1 LGGGFRS
8 AQSLNARR
16 MRSFLKI
23 PPMIRTALAFVVL
36 LSCAALASAADL
48 DHDGLS
54 DEFEQALLAKF
65 APVFHVSANDCAG
78 LPAEF
83 TPNSVQPVA
92 AAVNGTIY
100 GQVFRSGAHIEV
112 HYYHLWARDCGS
124 LGHALDAEHVS
135 ALLSG
140 GETPH
145 ALFWFAAAHQAT
157 VCELNSAA
165 SAAVLHAEEHGPEVW
180 ISEGKHASFLT
191 SDLCGRGCG
200 ADSCKLTKRLDPARI
215 VNIGEPG
222 APMNGAVWVTS
233 PAWPMA
239 SKMITDFDAARL
251 EALNASGGELVLFR
265 PSPPAQAVISGLGA
279 GPRYT
284 AGALD
289 TAGNHTDS
297 ALDTAERHTWKSLA
311 ASRRSVINFLSGG
324 KKKST
329 SK

>member
-1 LGGGFRS
+1 
-8 AQSLNARR
+8 
-16 MRSFLKI
+16 
-23 PPMIRTALAFVVL
+23 MIRTTLAFLAL
-36 LSCAALASAADL
+36 LCCTGFAGSADL

-54 DEFEQALLAKF
+54 DEFEQSLLAKF

-83 TPNSVQPVA
+83 TPDSVRPVA

-100 GQVFRSGAHIEV
+100 GQVFRSGPYIEI

-135 ALLSG
+135 GLLSG
-140 GETPH
+140 GDDPR
-145 ALFWFAAAHQAT
+145 ALYWFAAAHQAT

-165 SAAVLHAEEHGPEVW
+165 SASALHAEEHGPEVW

-191 SDLCGRGCG
+191 SKLCGKGCG
-200 ADSCKLTKRLDPARI
+200 ADSCKLTKRLEPGRI

-222 APMNGAVWVTS
+222 APMNGAVWVNS

-239 SKMITDFDAARL
+239 SKMTTDFAAARL
-251 EALNASGGELVLFR
+251 EALQASGGGLILFQ
-265 PSPPAQAVISGLGA
+265 PSPPTQAVILGVGA

-297 ALDTAERHTWKSLA
+297 ALDTAERHTLKSLD
-311 ASRRSVINFLSGG
+311 ASRRSVIHFLSGG

-329 SK
+329 SR

>member
-1 LGGGFRS
+1 
-8 AQSLNARR
+8 
-16 MRSFLKI
+16 
-23 PPMIRTALAFVVL
+23 MIRAMVVWLALFC
-36 LSCAALASAADL
+36 CATFAGSTDL

-54 DEFEQALLAKF
+54 DEFEQSLLAKF

-83 TPNSVQPVA
+83 TPGSVQPVA

-100 GQVFRSGAHIEV
+100 GQVFRSGPYIEI

-135 ALLSG
+135 GLLSS

-145 ALFWFAAAHQAT
+145 ALYWFAAAHQAT
-157 VCELNSAA
+157 VCELNSGSPAA
-165 SAAVLHAEEHGPEVW
+165 SLDAEQHGPDVW

-191 SDLCGRGCG
+191 SKLCGKGCG
-200 ADSCKLTKRLDPARI
+200 ADSCRLTKRLEPARL

-222 APMNGAVWVTS
+222 APMNGAVWVNS

-239 SKMITDFDAARL
+239 SKMTTDFDAARMD
-251 EALNASGGELVLFR
+251 ALKASGGELVLFQ
-265 PSPPAQAVISGLGA
+265 PSPPTQAVILGVGA

>member
-1 LGGGFRS
+1 L
-8 AQSLNARR
+8 L
-16 MRSFLKI
+16 
-23 PPMIRTALAFVVL
+23 ALL
-36 LSCAALASAADL
+36 CCAAFAGGADG

-54 DEFEQALLAKF
+54 DDFEQTLLVRF

-83 TPNSVQPVA
+83 TPDSAQPLA
-92 AAVNGTIY
+92 AAVNGAIY
-100 GQVFRSGAHIEV
+100 GQVFRNGPYIEV

-135 ALLSG
+135 GLLTAD
-140 GETPH
+140 ETPH
-145 ALFWFAAAHQAT
+145 ALYWFAAAHQAT
-157 VCELNSAA
+157 VCALNSAA

-180 ISEGKHASFLT
+180 VSEGKHASFLT

-200 ADSCKLTKRLDPARI
+200 ADSCKLTKRLDPPRI
-215 VNIGEPG
+215 INIGEPG
-222 APMNGAVWVTS
+222 APMNGAVWVNS

-239 SKMITDFDAARL
+239 SKMITDFEAARL
-251 EALNASGGELVLFR
+251 EALKASGGELVVFQ
-265 PSPPAQAVISGLGA
+265 PSAPAQAVILGIGA

-297 ALDTAERHTWKSLA
+297 ALDTAERHTRKSLA

-324 KKKST
+324 KKKGA

>member
-1 LGGGFRS
+1 
-8 AQSLNARR
+8 
-16 MRSFLKI
+16 
-23 PPMIRTALAFVVL
+23 MIRATLAFLVL
-36 LSCAALASAADL
+36 LSCVGFANSTDL
-48 DHDGLS
+48 DHDGFN
-54 DEFEQALLAKF
+54 DEFEQSLLVKF

-83 TPNSVQPVA
+83 VPDSVRPVA
-92 AAVNGTIY
+92 AAANGTIY
-100 GQVFRSGAHIEV
+100 GQVFRRGPDIEI

-135 ALLSG
+135 GLLSG
-140 GETPH
+140 EETPR
-145 ALFWFAAAHQAT
+145 ALYWFAAAHQAT
-157 VCELNSAA
+157 VCELNSAS
-165 SAAVLHAEEHGPEVW
+165 SAAALHAEEHGPEVW

-191 SDLCGRGCG
+191 SNLCGRGCG
-200 ADSCKLTKRLDPARI
+200 ADSCRLTKRLDPPRL

-222 APMNGAVWVTS
+222 APMNGAVWVNS

-239 SKMITDFDAARL
+239 SKMTTDFDASKVA
-251 EALNASGGELVLFR
+251 ALNASGGELVLFR
-265 PSPPAQAVISGLGA
+265 PSPPTQAVILGFGA

-284 AGALD
+284 ASALDTAGNHTASALD

-297 ALDTAERHTWKSLA
+297 ALDTAGRHTLESLA
-311 ASRRSVINFLSGG
+311 ASRRSVINFLSRG